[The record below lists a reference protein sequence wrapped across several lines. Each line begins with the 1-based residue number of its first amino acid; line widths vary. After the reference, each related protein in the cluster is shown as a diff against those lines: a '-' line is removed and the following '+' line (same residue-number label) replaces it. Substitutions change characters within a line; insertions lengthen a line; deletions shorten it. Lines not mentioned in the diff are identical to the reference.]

1 VSSFADTWQSRL
13 ERLVPALPY
22 ILLALST
29 AAATTIDDRTRPGPT
44 LVIAAVTLAWLL
56 VFRRVDQTRPRNAAI
71 YVAGLLALST
81 ALATRSSLYGFFVFV
96 GYLSVDH
103 LRGWWKVPPIVIT
116 AVLGALCQA
125 GGWPL
130 QDYALPALFPL
141 LAVVNVGIA
150 GLMFIVAIIN
160 EERER
165 ETGVMQE
172 RQRTAREIH
181 DTLAQGLAGIVAQ
194 LEAAAHARSQGKD
207 DEGHL
212 HAATQLAR
220 DSLTEARRSVR
231 AIRPHELEQA
241 RLPDAIEK
249 VTTSWSEA
257 NRLPAQ
263 FTTTGTPR
271 PMHPE
276 VEVTLLRAAQ
286 EALTNVAR
294 HARASR
300 VGLTLSY
307 MEDIVTL
314 DVRDDGVGF
323 DPGDDGYGLT
333 GMRQRVTG
341 VGGELAVES
350 APGEGT
356 AISASVPAVPA

>member
-1 VSSFADTWQSRL
+1 MSTPADTWPRRVENAL
-13 ERLVPALPY
+13 PALPFV
-22 ILLALST
+22 LLVLST
-29 AAATTIDDRTRPGPT
+29 FAATVIDDRTAPGPT
-44 LVIAAVTLAWLL
+44 VALAAVTAVWMIALRNRPRLAPIYVTGLL
-56 VFRRVDQTRPRNAAI
+56 VLCAAL
-71 YVAGLLALST
+71 V
-81 ALATRSSLYGFFVFV
+81 TRSPLFGFFVFV
-96 GYLSVDH
+96 GYLSVDN
-103 LRGWWKVPPIVIT
+103 LPGGWKAPPIIVT
-116 AVLGALCQA
+116 ALLSALCQS

-130 QDYALPALFPL
+130 QDYALPGLLPA
-141 LAVVNVGIA
+141 LAVVNVLVS
-150 GLMFIVAIIN
+150 GLMFVVALRT

-165 ETGVMQE
+165 EAGAMQE
-172 RQRTAREIH
+172 RQRAAREIH

-220 DSLTEARRSVR
+220 DSLAEARRSVR

-241 RLPDAIEK
+241 RLPEAIEK
-249 VTTSWSEA
+249 VTTSWAQA
-257 NRLPAQ
+257 NATPAR

-307 MEDIVTL
+307 MEDMVTL

-323 DPGDDGYGLT
+323 DPSRHGYGLT
-333 GMRQRVTG
+333 GMRQRVSG

-350 APGEGT
+350 SPGEGT

>member
-1 VSSFADTWQSRL
+1 MTVSADTWQRRL
-13 ERLVPALPY
+13 DQGMPALPY
-22 ILLALST
+22 VLLVLST
-29 AAATTIDDRTRPGPT
+29 T
-44 LVIAAVTLAWLL
+44 AAVTVDGRTATAPTLAISAVTLGWLL
-56 VFRRVDQTRPRNAAI
+56 LFRRIDATTPRVAGI
-71 YVAGLLALST
+71 YVVGLLALCVAMT
-81 ALATRSSLYGFFVFV
+81 TRSPLFGFFVFI

-103 LRGWWKVPPIVIT
+103 IPGWWRAPPIVIT
-116 AVLGALCQA
+116 AVLSALCQS

-130 QDYALPALFPL
+130 QDYAMPGLFPL
-141 LAVVNVGIA
+141 LAVINVGVA
-150 GLMFIVAIIN
+150 GAMFVVALAN
-160 EERER
+160 DERQHQA
-165 ETGVMQE
+165 GVAQE

-194 LEAAAHARSQGKD
+194 LEAAAHARSQGSD

-212 HAATQLAR
+212 HAATRLAR
-220 DSLTEARRSVR
+220 ESLAEARRSVR
-231 AIRPHELEQA
+231 AITPHELEQA
-241 RLPDAIEK
+241 QLPDAIEK
-249 VTTSWSEA
+249 VTTSWSST
-257 NRLPAQ
+257 NRLPAE

-307 MEDIVTL
+307 MEDVVTL

-323 DPGDDGYGLT
+323 DPTRHGYGLT
-333 GMRQRVTG
+333 GMRQRVSG

-350 APGEGT
+350 SPGEGT

>member
-1 VSSFADTWQSRL
+1 M
-13 ERLVPALPY
+13 LVLSTLAATLIDGRTAPEPT
-22 ILLALST
+22 LALS
-29 AAATTIDDRTRPGPT
+29 
-44 LVIAAVTLAWLL
+44 AVTLVWLIAL
-56 VFRRVDQTRPRNAAI
+56 KDRPRLAPV
-71 YVAGLLALST
+71 YVAGLLVLCAALT
-81 ALATRSSLYGFFVFV
+81 TRSPLYGFFVFI

-103 LRGWWKVPPIVIT
+103 LPGWWKAPPIVVT
-116 AVLGALCQA
+116 GVLSGLCQA

-130 QDYALPALFPL
+130 QDYAMPALFPA
-141 LAVVNVGIA
+141 LAVVNVVIA
-150 GLMFIVAIIN
+150 STMFAVSMRI

-165 ETGVMQE
+165 EQGVMQE
-172 RQRTAREIH
+172 RQRAAREIH
-181 DTLAQGLAGIVAQ
+181 DTIAQGLAGVVAQ
-194 LEAAAHARSQGKD
+194 LEAAAHARARGAD

-220 DSLTEARRSVR
+220 ESLAEARRSVR
-231 AIRPHELEQA
+231 AITPHELEQA
-241 RLPDAIEK
+241 RLPEAIEK
-249 VTTSWSEA
+249 VTTSWSQT
-257 NRLPAQ
+257 NHVQAQ

-271 PMHPE
+271 PIHPE

-307 MEDIVTL
+307 MEDVVTL
-314 DVRDDGVGF
+314 DVRDDGIGF
-323 DPGDDGYGLT
+323 DADTNGYGLT

>member
-1 VSSFADTWQSRL
+1 MSPPADIWQRRV
-13 ERLVPALPY
+13 EGTIPALPY
-22 ILLALST
+22 VLLVLST
-29 AAATTIDDRTRPGPT
+29 AAAVLIDGRTAPGPT
-44 LVIAAVTLAWLL
+44 LALAAVTLAWMIGLRNRPQHAALYVIGLL
-56 VFRRVDQTRPRNAAI
+56 VLCAAL
-71 YVAGLLALST
+71 V
-81 ALATRSSLYGFFVFV
+81 TRSPLYGFFVFI
-96 GYLSVDH
+96 GYLSVDD
-103 LRGWWKVPPIVIT
+103 LPGWRKAPVVIVT
-116 AVLGALCQA
+116 ALLSAVCQA

-130 QDYALPALFPL
+130 QDYALPALFPV
-141 LAVVNVGIA
+141 LAVVNILIA
-150 GLMFIVAIIN
+150 GLMFIVTLN
-160 EERER
+160 MEQRER
-165 ETGVMQE
+165 EQGALQE
-172 RQRTAREIH
+172 RQRAAREIH

-194 LEAAAHARSQGKD
+194 LEAAAHARAQGVD

-220 DSLTEARRSVR
+220 DSLAEARRSVR
-231 AIRPHELEQA
+231 AITPRELEQA
-241 RLPDAIEK
+241 RLPEAIEK
-249 VTTSWSEA
+249 VTTTWAETHA
-257 NRLPAQ
+257 THAQ

-307 MEDIVTL
+307 MEDVVTL

-323 DPGDDGYGLT
+323 EPGHNGYGLT

-350 APGEGT
+350 SPGEGT